1 MDTLKNEGYI
11 RVIANN
17 EQFVPYCVIN
27 LEKKQ
32 GNLLK
37 GIDNKT
43 VRLQPLFTYVPFYK
57 TFYKVTKLFKIAGF
71 FMYIFFQKLYSE
83 YSW

>member
-37 GIDNKT
+37 AIDKKP
-43 VRLQPLFTYVPFYK
+43 VRLPPLFTYVPLSNR
-57 TFYKVTKLFKIAGF
+57 LFKR
-71 FMYIFFQKLYSE
+71 
-83 YSW
+83 

>member
-32 GNLLK
+32 GDLLK

-43 VRLQPLFTYVPFYK
+43 GRLHPLLTYVLFS
-57 TFYKVTKLFKIAGF
+57 VTAF
-71 FMYIFFQKLYSE
+71 F
-83 YSW
+83 

>member
-43 VRLQPLFTYVPFYK
+43 VRFHPLFTYVLLS
-57 TFYKVTKLFKIAGF
+57 VTDF
-71 FMYIFFQKLYSE
+71 FIR
-83 YSW
+83 

>member
-1 MDTLKNEGYI
+1 MDKLKNEGYI

-37 GIDNKT
+37 GIDKNP
-43 VRLQPLFTYVPFYK
+43 R
-57 TFYKVTKLFKIAGF
+57 
-71 FMYIFFQKLYSE
+71 
-83 YSW
+83 

>member
-32 GNLLK
+32 GNSLR
-37 GIDNKT
+37 GTDNKKT
-43 VRLQPLFTYVPFYK
+43 LDFIFSCFVFYSITDFLQGKIIVQNAGILFTFFSK
-57 TFYKVTKLFKIAGF
+57 NIA
-71 FMYIFFQKLYSE
+71 
-83 YSW
+83 

>member
-32 GNLLK
+32 GDLLK

-43 VRLQPLFTYVPFYK
+43 VRRIRAFPGCTLCLQMFSS
-57 TFYKVTKLFKIAGF
+57 
-71 FMYIFFQKLYSE
+71 Q
-83 YSW
+83 

>member
-32 GNLLK
+32 GNLLN

-43 VRLQPLFTYVPFYK
+43 VRFHPLFTYVLFS
-57 TFYKVTKLFKIAGF
+57 VTKLFKIALF
-71 FMYIFFQKLYSE
+71 FMCSFLQKLFPD
-83 YSW
+83 

>member
-27 LEKKQ
+27 LEKKP
-32 GNLLK
+32 GNLLR
-37 GIDNKT
+37 GIDNKNT
-43 VRLQPLFTYVPFYK
+43 LDFILYVF
-57 TFYKVTKLFKIAGF
+57 
-71 FMYIFFQKLYSE
+71 S
-83 YSW
+83 SH

>member
-43 VRLQPLFTYVPFYK
+43 V
-57 TFYKVTKLFKIAGF
+57 TFHILCLHMFSS
-71 FMYIFFQKLYSE
+71 QKQTF
-83 YSW
+83 